1 MIKILATGLG
11 WVRGGTGCQE
21 EWKVPL
27 SLSSSKAWVILCIF
41 MLSKST
47 AYLLGNQDLSS
58 NPVLVLATLW
68 LDIQETT

>member
-1 MIKILATGLG
+1 VIKILATGLG

-41 MLSKST
+41 MLSKKHCISIGKPRPQ
-47 AYLLGNQDLSS
+47 L
-58 NPVLVLATLW
+58 
-68 LDIQETT
+68 